1 MARVII
7 LSTCDEWKSYASFR
21 LYGTWSSS
29 KAGCRRLF
37 KTIIKGIKEGLFV
50 YESENISC
58 DEQIKNFKEDEKRE
72 SLTNFLHVL
81 QSKLIYGNLEISELR

>member
-21 LYGTWSSS
+21 LYGTWASS

-37 KTIIKGIKEGLFV
+37 ETIIKGIKEGLFV
-50 YESENISC
+50 YENEDISC
-58 DEQIKNFKEDEKRE
+58 EEQIKNFMEDEKRE
-72 SLTNFLHVL
+72 CLTTFLSDL
-81 QSKLIYGNLEISELR
+81 QSKLIYGNLEMSELR